1 MKRRDFLKGITAT
14 GLASLVPAS
23 WLSSCASEPDAPAWD
38 FDRVMDRLGTWSTKY
53 GRATNGEIPM
63 WIADM
68 DFGTDPYVKE
78 ALLQRISRDG
88 IGYTSTP
95 DLFYEAIGSW
105 EEKQHGFSVEREW
118 IGFCPGVITSM
129 NQAYLTFTEPG
140 DKIIVQPPVYDHF
153 RLYIERLGRVAVD
166 NPLIFRNGQYS
177 MDFEGLEGL
186 MDEKTKMLV
195 LCNPQNPCGTLWDKE
210 SMVRLAEVCER
221 HGVIVIS
228 DEIHGDLSL
237 YGRRLVPFCSVSE
250 AAARIGM
257 IFTGPTKAFN
267 LAGISNTAYFIIPDK
282 EKRER
287 YLATLSRA
295 KLNEASIP
303 TLVAVTSAYRE
314 DTTWLEALKRYIE
327 GNVERV
333 MQFFGEHELGMVPLR
348 PEASFLVWI
357 DCRKLGLTQEVLLER
372 FNKGAKIIPS
382 NGSSYGQGGEG
393 FIRLNIGCPR
403 SVLEEALER
412 IRKEFS

>member
-38 FDRVMDRLGTWSTKY
+38 FDRVMDRSGTWSTKY

>member
-14 GLASLVPAS
+14 GLASLVPVS

-38 FDRVMDRLGTWSTKY
+38 FDRVMDRSGTWSTKY

-78 ALLQRISRDG
+78 ALLQRIGRDG

-186 MDEKTKMLV
+186 MDERTKMLV
-195 LCNPQNPCGTLWDKE
+195 LCNPQNPCGTLWGKE
-210 SMVRLAEVCER
+210 QMVRLAEVCER

-314 DTTWLEALKRYIE
+314 DTAWLEALKRYIE

-333 MQFFGEHELGMVPLR
+333 MQFFAEHELGMVPLR

-372 FNKGAKIIPS
+372 FYKGAKIIPS

>member
-1 MKRRDFLKGITAT
+1 MKRREFLKGITAT

-38 FDRVMDRLGTWSTKY
+38 FDRVMDRSGTWSTKY

-78 ALLQRISRDG
+78 ALLKRISRDG

-153 RLYIERLGRVAVD
+153 RSYIERLGRVAVD
-166 NPLIFRNGQYS
+166 NPLIFRNGRYS

-186 MDEKTKMLV
+186 MDERTKMLV

-237 YGRRLVPFCSVSE
+237 YGRKLVPFCSVSE

-333 MQFFGEHELGMVPLR
+333 MQFFAEHELGMVPLR

-382 NGSSYGQGGEG
+382 NGGSYGTGGEG

>member
-14 GLASLVPAS
+14 GLASLVPVS

-38 FDRVMDRLGTWSTKY
+38 FDRVMDRSGTWSTKY

-166 NPLIFRNGQYS
+166 NPLIFRNGRYS

-186 MDEKTKMLV
+186 MDERTKMLV

-221 HGVIVIS
+221 HGVMVIS

-237 YGRRLVPFCSVSE
+237 YGRKLVPFCSVSE

-314 DTTWLEALKRYIE
+314 DTAWLEALKRYIE

-333 MQFFGEHELGMVPLR
+333 MQFFAEHELGMVPLR
-348 PEASFLVWI
+348 PDASFLVWI

-382 NGSSYGQGGEG
+382 NGGSYGTGGEG

>member
-38 FDRVMDRLGTWSTKY
+38 FDRVMDRSGTWSTKY

-78 ALLQRISRDG
+78 ALLKRISRDG

-166 NPLIFRNGQYS
+166 NPLIFRNGRYS

-186 MDEKTKMLV
+186 MDERTKMLV

-210 SMVRLAEVCER
+210 TMVRLAEVCER

-314 DTTWLEALKRYIE
+314 DTAWLEALKRYIE

-333 MQFFGEHELGMVPLR
+333 MQFFAEHELGMVPLR

-382 NGSSYGQGGEG
+382 NGSSYGTGGEG

>member
-38 FDRVMDRLGTWSTKY
+38 FDRVMDRSGTWSTKY

-186 MDEKTKMLV
+186 MDERTKMLV

-333 MQFFGEHELGMVPLR
+333 MQFFAEHELGMVPLR

-382 NGSSYGQGGEG
+382 NGSSYGTGGEG

>member
-1 MKRRDFLKGITAT
+1 
-14 GLASLVPAS
+14 
-23 WLSSCASEPDAPAWD
+23 
-38 FDRVMDRLGTWSTKY
+38 MDRSGTWSTKY

-166 NPLIFRNGQYS
+166 NPLIFRNGRYS

-186 MDEKTKMLV
+186 MDERTKMLV

-221 HGVIVIS
+221 HGVMVIS

-237 YGRRLVPFCSVSE
+237 YGRKLVPFCSVSE

-314 DTTWLEALKRYIE
+314 DTAWLEALKRYIE

-333 MQFFGEHELGMVPLR
+333 MQFFAEHELGMVPLR
-348 PEASFLVWI
+348 PDASFLVWI

-382 NGSSYGQGGEG
+382 NGGSYGTGGEG

>member
-14 GLASLVPAS
+14 GLASLVPVS

-38 FDRVMDRLGTWSTKY
+38 FDRVMDRSGTWSTKY

-186 MDEKTKMLV
+186 MDERTKMLV

-210 SMVRLAEVCER
+210 TMVRLAEVCER
-221 HGVIVIS
+221 HGVMVIS

-237 YGRRLVPFCSVSE
+237 YGRKLVPFCSVSE

-314 DTTWLEALKRYIE
+314 DTAWLEALKRYIE

-333 MQFFGEHELGMVPLR
+333 MQFFAEHELGMVPLR

-382 NGSSYGQGGEG
+382 NGSSYGTGGEG

>member
-1 MKRRDFLKGITAT
+1 MKRREFLKGITAT

-38 FDRVMDRLGTWSTKY
+38 FDRVMDRSGTWSTKY

-118 IGFCPGVITSM
+118 INFCPGVITSM

-177 MDFEGLEGL
+177 MDFEGLEEL
-186 MDEKTKMLV
+186 MDERTKMLV

-210 SMVRLAEVCER
+210 TMVRLAEVCER

-333 MQFFGEHELGMVPLR
+333 MQFFKEHELGMVPLR

-382 NGSSYGQGGEG
+382 NGSSYGTGGEG

>member
-23 WLSSCASEPDAPAWD
+23 WLTSCASKSDSPGWD
-38 FDRVMDRLGTWSTKY
+38 FDRVMDRSGTWSTKY

-78 ALLQRISRDG
+78 ALLKRIDRDV
-88 IGYTSTP
+88 IGYTNTP

-118 IGFCPGVITSM
+118 IEYCPGVITSM

-140 DKIIVQPPVYDHF
+140 DKIILQPPVYDHF
-153 RLYIERLGRVAVD
+153 RLYIERLGRVVAD

-177 MDFEGLEGL
+177 MDFEGLERL
-186 MDEKTKMLV
+186 MDEKTKMMV

-210 SMVRLAEVCER
+210 SMVRLAEICER

-228 DEIHGDLSL
+228 DEIHGDLPL
-237 YGRRLVPFCSVSE
+237 YGHQLVPFCSVSE

-257 IFTGPTKAFN
+257 IFSGPTKAFN
-267 LAGISNTAYFIIPDK
+267 LAGLSNTAYCIIPDK

-287 YLATLSRA
+287 YLNTLKMA

-303 TLVAVTSAYRE
+303 TLVAVTSAYRD
-314 DTTWLEALKRYIE
+314 DTRWLEALKRYIE

-333 MQFFGEHELGMVPLR
+333 MEFFAAHELGMVPLR
-348 PEASFLVWI
+348 PQASFVVWI
-357 DCRKLGLTQEVLLER
+357 DCRKLGLTQEALIER
-372 FNKGAKIIPS
+372 FNKGAKIILS
-382 NGSSYGQGGEG
+382 NGSSYGTGGEG

>member
-14 GLASLVPAS
+14 GLASLVPVS

-38 FDRVMDRLGTWSTKY
+38 FDRVMDRSGTWSTKY

-186 MDEKTKMLV
+186 MDERTKMLV
-195 LCNPQNPCGTLWDKE
+195 LCNPQNPCGTLWGKE
-210 SMVRLAEVCER
+210 QMVRLAEVCER

-333 MQFFGEHELGMVPLR
+333 MQFFAEHELGMVPLR

>member
-14 GLASLVPAS
+14 GLASLVPVS

-38 FDRVMDRLGTWSTKY
+38 FDRVMDRSGTWSTKY

-166 NPLIFRNGQYS
+166 NPLIFRNGRYS
-177 MDFEGLEGL
+177 MDFEGLEEL
-186 MDEKTKMLV
+186 MDERTKMLV

-210 SMVRLAEVCER
+210 QMVRLAEICER

-333 MQFFGEHELGMVPLR
+333 MQFFAEHELGMVPLR

-382 NGSSYGQGGEG
+382 NGSSYGTGGEG

>member
-38 FDRVMDRLGTWSTKY
+38 FDRVMDRSGTWSTKY

-105 EEKQHGFSVEREW
+105 EKKQHGFSVEREW

-186 MDEKTKMLV
+186 MDERTKMLV

-210 SMVRLAEVCER
+210 QMVRLAEVCER

-333 MQFFGEHELGMVPLR
+333 MQFFAEHELGMVPLR

-382 NGSSYGQGGEG
+382 NGSSYGTGGEG

>member
-1 MKRRDFLKGITAT
+1 MKRREFLKGITAT
-14 GLASLVPAS
+14 GLASLVPVS
-23 WLSSCASEPDAPAWD
+23 WLSSCASEPDVPAWD
-38 FDRVMDRLGTWSTKY
+38 FDRVMDRSGTWSTKY

-78 ALLQRISRDG
+78 ALLKRISRDG

-166 NPLIFRNGQYS
+166 NPLIFRNGRYS

-186 MDEKTKMLV
+186 MDERTKMLV

-333 MQFFGEHELGMVPLR
+333 MQFFAEHELGMVPLR

-382 NGSSYGQGGEG
+382 NGSSYGTGGEG

>member
-1 MKRRDFLKGITAT
+1 MKRREFLKGITAT

-38 FDRVMDRLGTWSTKY
+38 FDRVMDRSGTWSTKY

-78 ALLQRISRDG
+78 ALLKRISRDG

-118 IGFCPGVITSM
+118 INFCPGVITSM

-177 MDFEGLEGL
+177 MDFEGLEEL
-186 MDEKTKMLV
+186 MDERTKMLV

-210 SMVRLAEVCER
+210 TMVRLAEVCER

-333 MQFFGEHELGMVPLR
+333 MQFFKEHELGMVPLR

-382 NGSSYGQGGEG
+382 NGSSYGTGGEG

>member
-38 FDRVMDRLGTWSTKY
+38 FDRVMDRSGTWSTKY

-78 ALLQRISRDG
+78 ALLKRIGRDG

-186 MDEKTKMLV
+186 MDERTKMLV

-333 MQFFGEHELGMVPLR
+333 MQFFAEHELGMVPLR

-382 NGSSYGQGGEG
+382 NGSSYGTGGEG

>member
-1 MKRRDFLKGITAT
+1 MKRREFLKGITAT
-14 GLASLVPAS
+14 GLASLVPVS
-23 WLSSCASEPDAPAWD
+23 WLSSCASEPDVPAWD
-38 FDRVMDRLGTWSTKY
+38 FDRVMDRSGTWSTKY

-382 NGSSYGQGGEG
+382 NGSSYGTGGEG

>member
-38 FDRVMDRLGTWSTKY
+38 FDRVMDRSGTWSTKY

-68 DFGTDPYVKE
+68 DFGTDPFIKE
-78 ALLQRISRDG
+78 ALLERISRDG

-186 MDEKTKMLV
+186 MDERTKMLV

-333 MQFFGEHELGMVPLR
+333 MEFFAEHDLGMVPLR
-348 PEASFLVWI
+348 PDASFLVWI

-382 NGSSYGQGGEG
+382 NGSSYGPGGEG

>member
-14 GLASLVPAS
+14 GLASLVPVS

-38 FDRVMDRLGTWSTKY
+38 FDRVMDRSGTWSTKY

-186 MDEKTKMLV
+186 MDERTKMLV

-333 MQFFGEHELGMVPLR
+333 MQFFAEHELGMVPLR

-382 NGSSYGQGGEG
+382 NGSSYGLGGEG

>member
-14 GLASLVPAS
+14 GLASLVPVS

-38 FDRVMDRLGTWSTKY
+38 FDRVMDRSGTWSTKY

-166 NPLIFRNGQYS
+166 NPLIFRNGRYS

-186 MDEKTKMLV
+186 MDERTKMLV

-237 YGRRLVPFCSVSE
+237 YGRKLVPFCSVSE

-333 MQFFGEHELGMVPLR
+333 MQFFAEHELGMVPLR

>member
-38 FDRVMDRLGTWSTKY
+38 FDRVMDRSGTWSTKY

-78 ALLQRISRDG
+78 ALLKRISRDG

-186 MDEKTKMLV
+186 MDERTKMLV

-210 SMVRLAEVCER
+210 TMVRLAEICER

-333 MQFFGEHELGMVPLR
+333 MQFFAEHELGMVPLR

-382 NGSSYGQGGEG
+382 NGSSYGTGGEG

>member
-14 GLASLVPAS
+14 GLASLVPVS

-38 FDRVMDRLGTWSTKY
+38 FDRVMDRSGTWSTKY

-78 ALLQRISRDG
+78 ALLKRISRDG

-166 NPLIFRNGQYS
+166 NPLIFRNGRYS

-186 MDEKTKMLV
+186 MDERTKMLV

-237 YGRRLVPFCSVSE
+237 YGRKLVPFCSVSE

-333 MQFFGEHELGMVPLR
+333 MQFFAEHELGMVPLR

-382 NGSSYGQGGEG
+382 NGSSYGTGGEG

>member
-14 GLASLVPAS
+14 GLASLVPVS

-38 FDRVMDRLGTWSTKY
+38 FDRVMDRSGTWSTKY

-186 MDEKTKMLV
+186 MDERTKMLV

-210 SMVRLAEVCER
+210 QMVRLAEVCER

-333 MQFFGEHELGMVPLR
+333 MQFFAEHELGMVPLR

-382 NGSSYGQGGEG
+382 NGSSYGTGGEG

>member
-38 FDRVMDRLGTWSTKY
+38 FDRVMDRSGTWSTKY

-78 ALLQRISRDG
+78 ALLKRISRDG

-166 NPLIFRNGQYS
+166 NPLIFRNGRYS
-177 MDFEGLEGL
+177 MDFEGLEEL
-186 MDEKTKMLV
+186 MDERTKMLV

-210 SMVRLAEVCER
+210 QMVRLAELCER

-267 LAGISNTAYFIIPDK
+267 LAGISNTAYCIIPDK

-333 MQFFGEHELGMVPLR
+333 MQFFAEHELGMVPLR

-382 NGSSYGQGGEG
+382 NGSSYGTGGEG

>member
-38 FDRVMDRLGTWSTKY
+38 FDRVMDRSGTWSTKY

-177 MDFEGLEGL
+177 MDFEGLEEL

-221 HGVIVIS
+221 HGVMVIS

-314 DTTWLEALKRYIE
+314 DTAWLEALKRYIE

-333 MQFFGEHELGMVPLR
+333 MQFFAEHELGMVPLR

-382 NGSSYGQGGEG
+382 NGSSYGTGGEG

>member
-14 GLASLVPAS
+14 GLASLVPVS

-38 FDRVMDRLGTWSTKY
+38 FDRVMDRSGTWSTKY

-177 MDFEGLEGL
+177 MDFEGLEEL

-210 SMVRLAEVCER
+210 TMVRLAEVCER

-237 YGRRLVPFCSVSE
+237 YGRKLVPFCSVSE

-333 MQFFGEHELGMVPLR
+333 MQFFAEHELGMVPLR

-382 NGSSYGQGGEG
+382 NGSSYGTGGEG

>member
-14 GLASLVPAS
+14 GLASLVPVS

-38 FDRVMDRLGTWSTKY
+38 FDRVMDRSGTWSTKY

-166 NPLIFRNGQYS
+166 NPLIFRNGRYS

-186 MDEKTKMLV
+186 MDERTKMLV

-210 SMVRLAEVCER
+210 QMVRLAEVCER
-221 HGVIVIS
+221 HGVMVIS

-333 MQFFGEHELGMVPLR
+333 MQFFAEHELGMVPLR

-382 NGSSYGQGGEG
+382 NGSSYGTGGEG

>member
-14 GLASLVPAS
+14 GLASLVPVS

-38 FDRVMDRLGTWSTKY
+38 FDRVMDRSDTWSTKY

-166 NPLIFRNGQYS
+166 NPLIFRNGRYS

-186 MDEKTKMLV
+186 MDERTKMLV

-210 SMVRLAEVCER
+210 SMVQLAEVCER

-333 MQFFGEHELGMVPLR
+333 MEFFAEHELGMVPLR

-382 NGSSYGQGGEG
+382 NGSSYGTGGEG

>member
-14 GLASLVPAS
+14 GLASLVPVS

-38 FDRVMDRLGTWSTKY
+38 FDRVMDRSGTWSTKY

-166 NPLIFRNGQYS
+166 NPLIFRNGRYS

-186 MDEKTKMLV
+186 MDERTKMLV

-210 SMVRLAEVCER
+210 QMVRLAEVCER

-333 MQFFGEHELGMVPLR
+333 MQFFAEHELGMVPLR

-382 NGSSYGQGGEG
+382 NGSSYGTGGEG

>member
-1 MKRRDFLKGITAT
+1 MKRREFLKGITAT
-14 GLASLVPAS
+14 GLASLVPVS

-38 FDRVMDRLGTWSTKY
+38 FDRVMDRSGTWSIKY

-166 NPLIFRNGQYS
+166 NPLIFRNGRYS

-186 MDEKTKMLV
+186 MDERTKMLV

-267 LAGISNTAYFIIPDK
+267 LAGLSNTAYCIIPDK

-333 MQFFGEHELGMVPLR
+333 MEFFAEHELGMVPLR

-357 DCRKLGLTQEVLLER
+357 DCRKLGLTQDVLLER

-382 NGSSYGQGGEG
+382 NGSSYGTGGEG

>member
-38 FDRVMDRLGTWSTKY
+38 FDRVMDRSGTWSTKY

-166 NPLIFRNGQYS
+166 NPLIFRNGRYS

-186 MDEKTKMLV
+186 MDERTKMLV

-210 SMVRLAEVCER
+210 QMVRLAEICER

-314 DTTWLEALKRYIE
+314 DTAWLEALKRYIE

-333 MQFFGEHELGMVPLR
+333 MQFFAEHELGMVPLR

-382 NGSSYGQGGEG
+382 NGSSYGTGGEG

>member
-14 GLASLVPAS
+14 GLASLVPVS

-38 FDRVMDRLGTWSTKY
+38 FDRVMDRSGTWSTKY

-78 ALLQRISRDG
+78 ALLKRISRDG

-186 MDEKTKMLV
+186 MDERTKMLV

-333 MQFFGEHELGMVPLR
+333 MQFFAEHELGMVPLR

-382 NGSSYGQGGEG
+382 NGSSYGTGGEG

>member
-38 FDRVMDRLGTWSTKY
+38 FDRVMDRSGTWSTKY

-177 MDFEGLEGL
+177 MDFEGLEEL
-186 MDEKTKMLV
+186 MDERTKMLV

-221 HGVIVIS
+221 HGVMVIS

-333 MQFFGEHELGMVPLR
+333 MQFFAEHELGMVPLR

-382 NGSSYGQGGEG
+382 NGSSYGTGGEG

>member
-14 GLASLVPAS
+14 GLASLVPVS

-38 FDRVMDRLGTWSTKY
+38 FDRVMDRSGTWSTKY

-186 MDEKTKMLV
+186 MDERTKMLV

-210 SMVRLAEVCER
+210 TMVRLAEVCER
-221 HGVIVIS
+221 HGVMVIS

-237 YGRRLVPFCSVSE
+237 YGRKLVPFCSVSE

-314 DTTWLEALKRYIE
+314 DTAWLEALKRYIE

-333 MQFFGEHELGMVPLR
+333 MQFFAEHELGMVPLR
-348 PEASFLVWI
+348 PEASLLVWI

-382 NGSSYGQGGEG
+382 NGSSYGTGGEG

>member
-38 FDRVMDRLGTWSTKY
+38 FDRVMDRSGTWSTKY

-78 ALLQRISRDG
+78 ALLKRISRDG

-166 NPLIFRNGQYS
+166 NPLIFRNGRYS

-186 MDEKTKMLV
+186 MDERTKMLV

-210 SMVRLAEVCER
+210 TMVRLAEVCER

-333 MQFFGEHELGMVPLR
+333 MQFFAEHELGMVPLR

-382 NGSSYGQGGEG
+382 NGSSYGTGGEG

>member
-38 FDRVMDRLGTWSTKY
+38 FDRVMDRSGTWSTKY

-166 NPLIFRNGQYS
+166 NPLIFRNGRYS

-186 MDEKTKMLV
+186 MDERTKMLV

-210 SMVRLAEVCER
+210 TMVRLAEVCER

-333 MQFFGEHELGMVPLR
+333 MQFFAEHELGMVPLR

-382 NGSSYGQGGEG
+382 NGSSYGTGGEG

>member
-14 GLASLVPAS
+14 GLASLVPVS

-38 FDRVMDRLGTWSTKY
+38 FDRVMDRSGTWSTKY

-78 ALLQRISRDG
+78 ALLKRISRDG

-105 EEKQHGFSVEREW
+105 EERQHGFSVEREW

-166 NPLIFRNGQYS
+166 NPLIFRNGRYS
-177 MDFEGLEGL
+177 MDFEGLERL

-210 SMVRLAEVCER
+210 TMVRLAEICER

-250 AAARIGM
+250 AADRIGM

-333 MQFFGEHELGMVPLR
+333 MQFFAEHELGMVPLR

-382 NGSSYGQGGEG
+382 NGSSYGTGGEG

>member
-38 FDRVMDRLGTWSTKY
+38 FDRVMDRSGTWSTKY

-186 MDEKTKMLV
+186 MDERTKMLV

-210 SMVRLAEVCER
+210 QMVRLAEVCER
-221 HGVIVIS
+221 HGVMVIS

-314 DTTWLEALKRYIE
+314 DSAWLEALKRYIE

-333 MQFFGEHELGMVPLR
+333 MQFFAEHELGMVPLR